1 MRRIGG
7 LIVLLLT
14 LNLGGAT
21 EWIRAGRNTNAPV
34 WGIPGGLI
42 WAVPPG
48 KLRPQG
54 EPRGLIRVGYP
65 VLTNGGYDL
74 INFIAVEP
82 IVQGRR
88 GFSELELSQTDQKP
102 GKLFW
107 SGAETATSPA
117 EQLSPG
123 TLRQLGSGIEEL
135 TVAIGI
141 ERFENGAAVQL
152 QISQRTDR
160 PDELR
165 LVVRARP
172 DSAPLDYCILTATMG
187 NWIRARQL
195 WLRDRVVNSLRQYPE
210 HRGAHFAAHSFF
222 PLAQLHR
229 DPDGSVLV
237 ALTSDES
244 DPALVHPFRHSDFWY
259 YGGQPVTQYWRKPA
273 ATVRPDLR
281 AVVNARYTYWQSQ
294 HPIPGGV
301 AYENFELNER
311 YHPGQEFIFGVTRR
325 TPAQLGMSATP

>member
-1 MRRIGG
+1 MRRIGV

-14 LNLGGAT
+14 LNLSGAA
-21 EWIRAGRNTNAPV
+21 EWIRAGINTNAPV
-34 WGIPGGLI
+34 WGISGGLI
-42 WAVPPG
+42 WAIPPG
-48 KLRPQG
+48 KLRPHG

-82 IVQGRR
+82 IVKGQR
-88 GFSELELSQTDQKP
+88 GFSELELSQTDRKP

-107 SGAETATSPA
+107 SGAKTSTSPTD
-117 EQLSPG
+117 QLSPG

-135 TVAIGI
+135 TVTVGI

-165 LVVRARP
+165 LVINTRP

-195 WLRDRVVNSLRQYPE
+195 WLRDQVINSLRQYPE
-210 HRGAHFAAHSFF
+210 HRDTSFAAHSIY
-222 PLAQLHR
+222 PLKQLSR
-229 DPDGSVLV
+229 VSGGDVLV
-237 ALTSDES
+237 ALTSDEP
-244 DPALVHPFRHSDFWY
+244 DPATVHPFPNSDHWY
-259 YGGQPVTQYWRKPA
+259 YGGQPVTQYWRQSA
-273 ATVRPDLR
+273 AAVRPDLR
-281 AVVNARYTYWQSQ
+281 AVVNARYTYWQSKQ
-294 HPIPGGV
+294 PIPGGV
-301 AYENFELNER
+301 AFENFELNER
-311 YHPGQEFIFGVTRR
+311 YYPGQEFSFGITRR
-325 TPAQLGMSATP
+325 TPAQLGITARP